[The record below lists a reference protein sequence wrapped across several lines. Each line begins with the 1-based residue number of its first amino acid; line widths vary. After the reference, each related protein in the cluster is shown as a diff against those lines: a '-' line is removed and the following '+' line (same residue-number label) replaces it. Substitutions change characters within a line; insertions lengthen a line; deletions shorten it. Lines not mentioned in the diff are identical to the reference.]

1 MENDKASHASPSI
14 GVNEFVVQG
23 EISIDDSE
31 RSVKSV
37 SVSISDDEDSK
48 TDVQDNMATPSTR
61 SKFQADLAIDNRLLE
76 KDPKYKKLFTEKRRR
91 RRPESCINLMTKG
104 KGTGQKDNIND
115 QIFSL
120 RILPGSDL
128 NSLKDSLWIIK
139 ISTQPDVE
147 KTIARAFSDFYWLY
161 HQLQNNHWGKTIPP
175 PTRSNILVEK
185 DEFAINHLFMI
196 RNNEKYDPIFNFK
209 PEYIISL
216 QLMAMIKHIFNDK
229 VLRLDSNFIDFI
241 SWDDDLPES
250 LQIVVDD
257 STFTGDKILMTS
269 SQFRELKEFH
279 KQSKKV
285 ESITNSHA
293 SLIPITELTE
303 IYISPTKLF
312 SRKDY
317 QRLFQPQS
325 TDNTF
330 NNNDPL
336 IQEWIPKSKTLFTS
350 LSFGSS
356 APTYQEAST
365 EIQACHDWVS
375 ISKEQWK
382 QLLYH
387 VLQYIVDEAVKVNSV
402 INEFTECL
410 KQISLDEVIRANSEL
425 FLKFSKLNES
435 FLKKFK
441 GASRQDILK
450 LIILFDENVRFCESF
465 ESILNQRSKLGKILS
480 IIEVDLDKR
489 KNFLDKLSPG
499 NNNSNNEDLKIRTA
513 EDEYRIVLKRY
524 NRVKQ
529 SWEKIMEDILN
540 ERKEFEEREAA
551 EVNSCLKSIRD
562 LNMDEKKHYLQLW
575 QDFVP
580 DEHISQ

>member
-1 MENDKASHASPSI
+1 MEKDRESHASPSI
-14 GVNEFVVQG
+14 GVNKFVAQG

-31 RSVKSV
+31 MSIKSI
-37 SVSISDDEDSK
+37 SVSISDDKDSK
-48 TDVQDNMATPSTR
+48 TDVQNNIVTPPAR
-61 SKFQADLAIDNRLLE
+61 SIFQTDLAIDNKLLD
-76 KDPKYKKLFTEKRRR
+76 KDPKYRKLFNEKRRR
-91 RRPESCINLMTKG
+91 RRPETCISHTNKNGDTK
-104 KGTGQKDNIND
+104 QKNGIND
-115 QIFSL
+115 QNFCI

-128 NSLKDSLWIIK
+128 NSLRESLWIIN
-139 ISTQPDVE
+139 ISTQQGVE

-161 HQLQNNHWGKTIPP
+161 HQLQNNYWGKTIPP
-175 PTRSNILVEK
+175 PTRFNILVEK

-216 QLMAMIKHIFNDK
+216 QLMRMVKHIFNNK
-229 VLRLDSNFIDFI
+229 VLRSDSSFMNFIG
-241 SWDDDLPES
+241 WDDTLPEN
-250 LQIVVDD
+250 LQMIVDD
-257 STFTGDKILMTS
+257 SAFTGDKILMSS
-269 SQFRELKEFH
+269 SQSRELKEFH

-285 ESITNSHA
+285 ESMTNSHA
-293 SLIPITELTE
+293 SMIPITELTE
-303 IYISPTKLF
+303 IYISPTNLF

-325 TDNTF
+325 TENTS
-330 NNNDPL
+330 NNNDQL
-336 IQEWIPKSKTLFTS
+336 IQEWIPKNKTLFTS

-356 APTYQEAST
+356 APTYQETST
-365 EIQACHDWVS
+365 GIQACHDWVGVC
-375 ISKEQWK
+375 KDQWK
-382 QLLYH
+382 QLLYY

-480 IIEVDLDKR
+480 IIEVDLDK
-489 KNFLDKLSPG
+489 KKTFLDKLSPG
-499 NNNSNNEDLKIRTA
+499 NNNEDLKIRTA
-513 EDEYRIVLKRY
+513 EDEYRFVLKRY

>member
-1 MENDKASHASPSI
+1 MEKDKASHASPSI
-14 GVNEFVVQG
+14 GVNDFVAQG

-31 RSVKSV
+31 RSIKSI

-48 TDVQDNMATPSTR
+48 TGVQDNIVTPPAR
-61 SKFQADLAIDNRLLE
+61 SVFQTDLAIDNKLLD
-76 KDPKYKKLFTEKRRR
+76 KDSKYRKLFTEKRRR
-91 RRPESCINLMTKG
+91 RRSETCSSHANKTGETK
-104 KGTGQKDNIND
+104 QKNGISD
-115 QIFSL
+115 QIFRI

-128 NSLKDSLWIIK
+128 NSLKDSLWIIN
-139 ISTQPDVE
+139 ISTQQEIE

-161 HQLQNNHWGKTIPP
+161 HQLQNNHWGKSIPP

-196 RNNEKYDPIFNFK
+196 RNNEKYDPVFNFK

-216 QLMAMIKHIFNDK
+216 QLMGMIKHIFNDK
-229 VLRLDSNFIDFI
+229 VLRLDSSFVDFI
-241 SWDDDLPES
+241 GWDDTLPEN
-250 LQIVVDD
+250 LQMIVDD
-257 STFTGDKILMTS
+257 SNFTGDKILMSS

-285 ESITNSHA
+285 ESMTNSHA
-293 SLIPITELTE
+293 SMIPITELTE

-325 TDNTF
+325 TENTF
-330 NNNDPL
+330 NSNDPL
-336 IQEWIPKSKTLFTS
+336 IQEWIPKNKTLFTS

-356 APTYQEAST
+356 APTYEETSAG
-365 EIQACHDWVS
+365 IQACHDWVGVC
-375 ISKEQWK
+375 KDQWK

-387 VLQYIVDEAVKVNSV
+387 VLQYIVDETVKVNSV

-410 KQISLDEVIRANSEL
+410 KQISLEEVIRANSEL

-435 FLKKFK
+435 FLQRFK
-441 GASRQDILK
+441 GKSRQDILK

-465 ESILNQRSKLGKILS
+465 ESILNQRLKLGKILS
-480 IIEVDLDKR
+480 IIEMDLDKK
-489 KNFLDKLSPG
+489 KNYLGKLSLG
-499 NNNSNNEDLKIRTA
+499 NNNNNNEDPKTCA
-513 EDEYRIVLKRY
+513 AGDEYRIVSKRY

-529 SWEKIMEDILN
+529 SWDKIMEEILN
-540 ERKEFEEREAA
+540 ERKKFEEREAA
-551 EVNSCLKSIRD
+551 EISRCFKSMRD
-562 LNMDEKKHYLQLW
+562 LSVDEKKNYLQLW
-575 QDFVP
+575 QDFVSN
-580 DEHISQ
+580 EYRSQ